1 MRPNMRTLPGW
12 QRALAL
18 VRASDAQT
26 INLDE
31 LLFFEIDRNS
41 ENSPLLVLRAQMGSP
56 LEASFV
62 ALDDP
67 TLALLG
73 RPEGEPLILS
83 GGGEDIPFAPL
94 LALFARC
101 GFACGLV
108 APVRHGERLSGC
120 LVGCSAGPRAFTP
133 SDVAVFK
140 LLASYLAVVVEND
153 RLRAETDFRFSE
165 AMSLEAVSSALVEER
180 SLDAILSLIIDEA
193 MRVLNAC
200 DALVLLLDAERDDQ
214 WFQVRARKGQGLE
227 GLTRGRLSVIDS
239 LNGMVIR
246 TGKPLVSQ
254 DARTDP
260 RANQARARRLNVGT
274 VVIAPLN
281 IRHKTIGTIAVHNKR
296 EGYFGETDV
305 DVLCSLA
312 NQAAIAIDNARLF
325 NELLGA
331 RDEIERKACE
341 LQQLLAQTLSIQED
355 ERRRI
360 AADIHDRVISRIV
373 GALYELETCTQ
384 LYLHGES
391 LHGQLQLLKEL
402 LNEATD
408 KTRASIY
415 NLWPATLDHMGLVP
429 ALRELLSHQAARNGL
444 QHSVQVYGTPYRL
457 RPAVRIAVYRIV
469 QEALTNIQQHGAA
482 SAVE

>member
-1 MRPNMRTLPGW
+1 MRTLPGW

-18 VRASDAQT
+18 IRASGVQT
-26 INLDE
+26 IKLDE

-41 ENSPLLVLRAQMGSP
+41 ENSPLLVLRARMGAP

-67 TLALLG
+67 TLELLA
-73 RPEGEPLILS
+73 RPEGEPLVVGCD
-83 GGGEDIPFAPL
+83 GGHTAFAPL
-94 LALFARC
+94 SDLFARC
-101 GFACGLV
+101 GYACGLV
-108 APVRHGERLSGC
+108 APVRHGDRLSGC
-120 LVGCSAGPRAFTP
+120 LVGCSGRPRSFAP

-153 RLRAETDFRFSE
+153 RLQAETEFRFSE

-193 MRVLNAC
+193 MRVLNAS
-200 DALVLLLDAERDDQ
+200 DALVLLLEDDDQ

-281 IRHKTIGTIAVHNKR
+281 IRQETIGTIAVHNKR

-331 RDEIERKACE
+331 RDEIERKASE
-341 LQQLLAQTLSIQED
+341 LQQLLAQTLNIQED

-360 AADIHDRVISRIV
+360 AADVHDRVISRIV

-384 LYLHGES
+384 LHLRGES

-402 LNEATD
+402 LNEAID

-415 NLWPATLDHMGLVP
+415 DLWPATLDHMGLVP
-429 ALRELLSHQAARNGL
+429 ALRELLGHQAARNGL
-444 QHSVQVYGTPYRL
+444 QHSVQV
-457 RPAVRIAVYRIV
+457 
-469 QEALTNIQQHGAA
+469 
-482 SAVE
+482 